1 MKQEERILEVFLS
14 KLKDIKI
21 VFDKETSEINKNVS
35 KTPVSGNYHALM
47 FSSRWGTRIPEQ
59 KVQFGH

>member
-35 KTPVSGNYHALM
+35 KTPVSGNYHVLM
-47 FSSRWGTRIPEQ
+47 FSSR
-59 KVQFGH
+59 